1 MLFKD
6 CKERDYCIVK
16 KLLHSRVVKK
26 LSTILTVFFLLPLAV
41 KSQNLIVDYHFEGN
55 LIDSSANSNNLVQYG
70 NGSDVTFSQGITSA
84 SLDSSAFFQEGKGLE
99 STFAIDNSNWTRTAI
114 SCWIKSCVD
123 GSIFQ
128 GAFFGQGVYVTTNG
142 TLGVYFD
149 GSSANSLFSTSS
161 TNLNDGSWHHIVAQN
176 NGTTTQL
183 YIDGT
188 LDGSQAENLYTLS
201 SARSDAKIY
210 LGISLALTGQLD
222 GYIDNLR
229 MYDDILSQNQI
240 DDLYD
245 AKFASINEK
254 RAIQKVITYPNPA
267 NSTITISDLPKDAQS
282 FSITDITG
290 KIVTQNIIT
299 GNVFDITYLTSGL
312 YIINI
317 LSEDNI
323 AIARGKLIKK

>member
-1 MLFKD
+1 M
-6 CKERDYCIVK
+6 VK
-16 KLLHSRVVKK
+16 KLLYHCSLKK
-26 LSTILTVFFLLPLAV
+26 LSTILTVFFLLPLSV

-55 LIDSSANSNNLVQYG
+55 LIDSSSNSNNLVQYG

-84 SLDSSAFFQEGKGLE
+84 SLDSSAFFQEQNGLE
-99 STFAIDNSNWTRTAI
+99 STSAIDNSNWTRTAI

-128 GAFFGQGVYVTTNG
+128 GAFLGQGVYVTTNG

-210 LGISLALTGQLD
+210 LGISLALTAQLD

-229 MYDDILSQNQI
+229 MYDDTLSQNQI

-254 RAIQKVITYPNPA
+254 SVIQKITTYPNPA
-267 NSTITISDLPKDAQS
+267 NSTITISDLPKDAQL

-299 GNVFDITYLTSGL
+299 GNVFDITSLTSGL
-312 YIINI
+312 YMINI
-317 LSEDNI
+317 LSEDNV